1 MTSPRTPTPLAALT
15 DGARRAMH
23 WCRDVIGEAI
33 DDSLG
38 PEADRDAGPTDA
50 VRAVDELALL
60 LARFSAGVLTDE
72 EAYKAAAAAP
82 PRTLWE
88 ALERFAHALTGEEWQ
103 RATRPL
109 LGLDA
114 VIAEQSALRHWSPV
128 RRAIAARRLG
138 LLHLPELSGALRTAM
153 TGGPSLVTF
162 TAALTLARWGD
173 LPALQWLF
181 DHPESTSRRRRDQ
194 LTALVRRFGAAAAP
208 LTRAT
213 LEGWTIEAPIHLA
226 GVDALGLW
234 RDPESLP
241 LLERL
246 ARGGT
251 IDGRTAAT
259 RALGAMGDPVA
270 ASTLLAALEDE
281 AWPVRAQAARALG
294 RVDAQYAIEPLG
306 FALRDRAWW
315 VRRHAAFALAALGD
329 DGRAA
334 LARHATQDSDPF
346 AAEMA
351 AEALEIGPHV
361 LESAEGIDDVA

>member
-1 MTSPRTPTPLAALT
+1 MTAPSPPTPLAALT
-15 DGARRAMH
+15 DRARRLAF
-23 WCRDVIGEAI
+23 WCRDVIGEAL

-38 PEADRDAGPTDA
+38 PESDRDAEPTEA
-50 VRAVDELALL
+50 VRAVDDLAML
-60 LARFSAGVLTDE
+60 LARFAAGVLTDE
-72 EAYKAAAAAP
+72 EAYAAASAAP
-82 PRTLWE
+82 PRVLWE
-88 ALERFAHALTGEEWQ
+88 SLERFSHVLTGEEWQ

-114 VIAEQSALRHWSPV
+114 VIAEQAAMRHWSPV
-128 RRAIAARRLG
+128 RRAIGARRLG

-162 TAALTLARWGD
+162 TAALTLARWTD

-194 LTALVRRFGAAAAP
+194 LTALVRRFGPSAAP
-208 LTRAT
+208 LTRTT

-226 GVDALGLW
+226 AVDALGLW

-246 ARGGT
+246 ARGST

-270 ASTLLAALEDE
+270 ATTLLKALEDE

-294 RVDAQYAIEPLG
+294 RVDAQLAIGHAGPAGNLLREKPQARLG
-306 FALRDRAWW
+306 ILE
-315 VRRHAAFALAALGD
+315 L
-329 DGRAA
+329 
-334 LARHATQDSDPF
+334 
-346 AAEMA
+346 
-351 AEALEIGPHV
+351 AEAPLVGVGDKRNLLRQKDAIGIPR
-361 LESAEGIDDVA
+361 